1 MVGAGRFELLF
12 SFLTFHQKNQ
22 SIQCYQWF
30 GDKIPKPSKRIN
42 PKENTRFLFGKVWKM
57 EPLKTTSTGGDVVN
71 LSPDPQLIR
80 GKYVTCDVFAGN
92 SFGENSHHG
101 ANLPATHSGKM

>member
-1 MVGAGRFELLF
+1 
-12 SFLTFHQKNQ
+12 
-22 SIQCYQWF
+22 
-30 GDKIPKPSKRIN
+30 
-42 PKENTRFLFGKVWKM
+42 M